1 LVNRLLGNM
10 GVSDSTPVLKRFSM
24 PVDAAAK
31 ETRWLEGLYL
41 DKPEEWDDPYRH
53 FRW

>member
-1 LVNRLLGNM
+1 LLGNM
-10 GVSDSTPVLKRFSM
+10 GASASTPVLERFAK
-24 PVDAAAK
+24 PVDAK
-31 ETRWLEGLYL
+31 ETRWLEGMYL

>member
-1 LVNRLLGNM
+1 M
-10 GVSDSTPVLKRFSM
+10 GVNGSTPLLERFAK
-24 PVDAAAK
+24 PVDAK
-31 ETRWLEGLYL
+31 ETPWLEGFYL